1 MPWIG
6 ISRGGGW
13 GVVVIL
19 STSNTLNCF
28 MRKNL
33 NWENSGYDS
42 VSGMCVTLLPPYLTE
57 LFAFLFQLPEDF
69 EIMFDDTVGE
79 LVVGGIYLRLFIQ
92 QPAWVSA

>member
-1 MPWIG
+1 
-6 ISRGGGW
+6 
-13 GVVVIL
+13 
-19 STSNTLNCF
+19 

-42 VSGMCVTLLPPYLTE
+42 VSGTCVTLLPPYLTK